1 MAAQRRGFFQRIGD
15 FFAGIFGRQSPSAT
29 GNSQQRTGKSASRI
43 EPCLGQLPTG
53 IPCTAQVEL
62 DDKRATACTMCGT
75 PAFVNCHNC
84 NQRIRGGQQRCSTC
98 GTEQFGTCHAC
109 GKRLQVGI
117 HSCERC
123 HLADLQKSRQVA
135 AESRSQA
142 AQATPASGGQ
152 TRPQAQPTNIP
163 NGVPLTKVEYEDI

>member
-15 FFAGIFGRQSPSAT
+15 FFAGMFGKQTSTAT
-29 GNSQQRTGKSASRI
+29 TNGQQRIGKTNSRM

-75 PAFVNCHNC
+75 PGFVNCLNC

-98 GTEQFGTCHAC
+98 GSEQFGTCHAC
-109 GKRLQVGI
+109 GKRLQVGV
-117 HSCERC
+117 HACERC
-123 HLADLQKSRQVA
+123 HLADLQKSRRDASEV
-135 AESRSQA
+135 RSQA
-142 AQATPASGGQ
+142 TQTTPVTGVQPLQQS
-152 TRPQAQPTNIP
+152 RPANIP
-163 NGVPLTKVEYEDI
+163 NGVPMKQVEYEDI

>member
-1 MAAQRRGFFQRIGD
+1 MAAQRRSFFQRIGD
-15 FFAGIFGRQSPSAT
+15 FFAGIFGRQSPSPA
-29 GNSQQRTGKSASRI
+29 GNGQQRTGKNASRI

-84 NQRIRGGQQRCSTC
+84 NHRIRGGQQRCSTC

-142 AQATPASGGQ
+142 AQAPPTSGGQ
-152 TRPQAQPTNIP
+152 SRPQAQPTNIP